1 MYTAT
6 RNTAAFDT
14 WHNENFRTEQPAPKT
29 SKPWGVWVAAAIV
42 VVTAFAIPAI
52 QVFG

>member
-14 WHNENFRTEQPAPKT
+14 WHNENFKAETAAPKAR
-29 SKPWGVWVAAAIV
+29 KNWGVWVAAAIII
-42 VVTAFAIPAI
+42 VTAFAIPVM
-52 QVFG
+52 QVMA